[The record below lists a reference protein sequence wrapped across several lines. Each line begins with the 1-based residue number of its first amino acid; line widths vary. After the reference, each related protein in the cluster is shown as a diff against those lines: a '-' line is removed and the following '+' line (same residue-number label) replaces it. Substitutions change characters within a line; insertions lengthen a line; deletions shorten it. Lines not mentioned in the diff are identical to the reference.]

1 MSTELIKNDEAEFYE
16 AEEVEGTAID
26 GDSNLQEEE
35 SSPIVIDIT
44 YFVDPNGGQSQ
55 GGQEEGEGKEQEEKG
70 DQEKEEPG
78 EDSQSSDQKSED
90 NPVDI
95 DPKGEGDAM
104 KTGGSSEIN
113 KGSDIFVQVRTKDRT
128 LVGR

>member
-1 MSTELIKNDEAEFYE
+1 MSTDLIRRDEAEFYE

-26 GDSNLQEEE
+26 GNSNLQEEE

-70 DQEKEEPG
+70 EQEKEEPG

-95 DPKGEGDAM
+95 DPKGEGSAM
-104 KTGGSSEIN
+104 KIEGSSEIN
-113 KGSDIFVQVRTKDRT
+113 KGSDIFVEVRTKDRT

>member
-1 MSTELIKNDEAEFYE
+1 MSTDLIRRDEAEFYE

-44 YFVDPNGGQSQ
+44 YFVDPNGGQ
-55 GGQEEGEGKEQEEKG
+55 GEGESEDGQQEGKG

-78 EDSQSSDQKSED
+78 EGSQSSNQNSEGKSA
-90 NPVDI
+90 DI
-95 DPKGEGDAM
+95 DPKGEDGAV
-104 KTGGSSEIN
+104 KTEGSSEIN
-113 KGSDIFVQVRTKDRT
+113 EGSDIFVQVRTKDRT